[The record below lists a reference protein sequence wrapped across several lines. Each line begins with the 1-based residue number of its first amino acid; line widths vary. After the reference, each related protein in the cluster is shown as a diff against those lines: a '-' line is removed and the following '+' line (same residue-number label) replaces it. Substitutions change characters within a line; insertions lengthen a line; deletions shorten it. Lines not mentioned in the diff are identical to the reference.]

1 MMVVSQDERWEIR
14 HNVTAFLHDS
24 QLFFTVILLTSP
36 MWKVGFALMYVSHFA
51 VESSCTI
58 R

>member
-1 MMVVSQDERWEIR
+1 MVVYPDARWDIR

-24 QLFFTVILLTSP
+24 QIFFTMILLTFP
-36 MWKVGFALMYVSHFA
+36 MWKVVFVCQCVSHFA